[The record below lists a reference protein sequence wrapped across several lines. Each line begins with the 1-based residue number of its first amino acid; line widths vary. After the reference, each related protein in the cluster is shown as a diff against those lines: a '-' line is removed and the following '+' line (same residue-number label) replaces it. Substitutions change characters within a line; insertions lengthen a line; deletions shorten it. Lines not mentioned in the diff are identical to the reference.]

1 MIEVG
6 KIYQVKVN
14 NKYWFRGEVVTI
26 RDNKATVVVPT
37 YYSNQYNEFV
47 VTIRDNK
54 ATIVEPTYYSNQ
66 YNVFVVT
73 VDLNELREVE
83 VDLTKKDNKYRK

>member
-26 RDNKATVVVPT
+26 KDNKVTVAVPT
-37 YYSNQYNEFV
+37 YYSNQYNGFI
-47 VTIRDNK
+47 VT
-54 ATIVEPTYYSNQ
+54 A
-66 YNVFVVT
+66 
-73 VDLNELREVE
+73 DLNELREVE

>member
-14 NKYWFRGEVVTI
+14 NKYWFRGEVI
-26 RDNKATVVVPT
+26 AIEDNKATVVVPT
-37 YYSNQYNEFV
+37 YYDSQYDGFI
-47 VTIRDNK
+47 VT
-54 ATIVEPTYYSNQ
+54 A
-66 YNVFVVT
+66 
-73 VDLNELREVE
+73 DLNELREVE